1 MNAAM
6 ALDYPDT
13 RENPDSPVDW
23 DKIDINSK
31 EIQGIVKFKRA
42 LKDGGTPISMTYVSP
57 SKFQELVSKYNLEE
71 DNDKRKKALEEV
83 LKHFTI
89 EKSYS
94 TDSATSNTGDNG
106 IAKVPSLNGM
116 VFIGDSIMY
125 CLAEKDNTLKNE
137 GAKYLYRGGSTAKY
151 FLGKETADGST
162 NNCIENN
169 GYFNW
174 DANFKDIT
182 NPTGFYL
189 VLGQNFFNA
198 TDRIDQMDELIKKI
212 RSKYPAPPIYI
223 SSVLH
228 YIDDNGN
235 AERAATKMN
244 EELKVYCAG
253 QNNVYY
259 SDILRGY
266 NDNLREMTEDD
277 NDHPNSQGSS
287 LLVKNIKE
295 NIIGTSAEATETNS
309 SGNVTGQMIVQEAEK
324 YVGKLPYVW
333 GGRSLTTGADCSGF
347 VWAILN
353 KLGVINWGYTYDV
366 GIRSKGTEVKSLSE
380 AQAGD
385 VICYNGHVAFYDGK
399 GGIIH
404 EANSNDGCK
413 HSNNAAY
420 TSIITIRRF
429 VTSAGSSN
437 GSAVAPVDDFSAET
451 RQIIMSHINDFNEHN
466 FKQFMDKYPGGY
478 DGYMQSLGGVFA
490 KYGGKGKKIQVNN
503 AGDLQEAAEFVW
515 GLMSIWGFDYWNGST
530 YWSWGEDEE
539 FEGLHNGAYYPSHSY
554 TGGGWQSGQGNM
566 NDVCADANRVKRTN
580 CNAGIDSFIWTTTL
594 ENNSYGSNF
603 KIGERIDK
611 KEDLQVGD
619 FVHFFHEQAETQ
631 DSWGHVA
638 IVGEKDPNTGDVI
651 LYDSG
656 NRFIRTGRY
665 KIPLSLDDG
674 GAYSN
679 YVKWV
684 GRRQYNLD
692 QTSNRTG
699 SAQGKSTFKVKVA
712 TWNETEDIM
721 DAEDPAV
728 SDYHTHTYNITSTT
742 IPYQEIVSKY
752 KMPFN
757 YLWTMLVYSQ
767 DKDYVFDLAKLV
779 DNSKIEITIHDNY
792 TETTNIVT
800 DKYTKYKRLY
810 TTAGAD
816 VDYKYFYLQTIT
828 EKNSL
833 IPKDIKIDKSD
844 TASVSVDAETI
855 YEPSYT
861 NVHTTI
867 NRNNTL
873 DIALTLADSW
883 FVKYTKKYTYNELNK
898 ITSPSN
904 TEKLG
909 DIVNDSEKV
918 KNDYGGNKEKLIGKA
933 KDKALEEGRDKHGSA
948 FEPSEPSFYNVSTE
962 YTSKVINRSTT
973 TQNIVESSSY
983 VSSVPGGGG
992 ISLGTS
998 ISNVKTGSLNKN
1010 NYVELPSPK
1019 SDGDASNPLQ
1029 GFCIVEDS
1037 MMAYVINHKTSPET
1051 CTLCLVDINT
1061 TQEYDK
1067 MNGLYGHGNTIAYD
1081 PVNSEIIFPEDGVIQ
1096 LIKVNKTTKKFEGKR
1111 SISPPQRT
1119 RSPSQMAYNA
1129 THDLFIANSHVYTR
1143 DAFYSGGKPIKD
1155 LDYNILEG
1163 DDLYA
1168 GSTSYGNHVYY
1179 YFADGYGHSTNYLV
1193 VCDLNTG
1200 GQVELIR
1207 DNMAREGEEASFTS
1221 DGTLYLF
1228 HGEAGSPFHKTDY
1241 NYFYDTNLDTSN
1253 VTPGVGRV
1261 ANDIARYNTGGD
1273 YTEMASF
1280 EKVFNSHYNARS
1292 NIISITEWLFE
1303 ALEQNSDTE
1312 KMADLTRYLLHKAT
1326 GNDYGE
1332 YGNKQFDFE
1341 AYGQEDFVS
1350 VSSGIYGNTP
1360 QEKVWFAL
1368 RGAGFSE
1375 YAVAGAMGNI
1385 DYESGGFK
1393 TDAIEKGSGVGFG
1406 LCQWSYGRRTQ
1417 LENYA
1422 KSKGKNPSDIE
1433 IQIEFLLGELTPG
1446 GGADGYANYQFGS
1459 QGGNWKNSTSV
1470 DQATD
1475 LYCRYF
1481 ERPRDPD
1488 ASLAERK
1495 KRAQNYYNEFHG
1507 KTAPTAIAAGGVV
1520 QYYQSDY
1527 SNVSYGSGSIA
1538 SCGCGP
1544 TSFAM
1549 VASTLLK
1556 KQVTPKDAVSWCGN
1570 KYYVSGQG
1578 TSWSFFNAASEHFG
1592 ISKPRNVNSIDEV
1605 TNALKSGKLVISS
1618 QNKGLFTEHG
1628 HFILLSGISPD
1639 GKISVKDPNKN
1650 NAINK
1655 GYNNRLFTTQE
1666 INAAA
1671 ASYWIF

>member
-42 LKDGGTPISMTYVSP
+42 LKDGGKPISMTYVSP
-57 SKFQELVSKYNLEE
+57 SKFQELVSKYNSEE
-71 DNDKRKKALEEV
+71 DNDKREKALEEV

-89 EKSYS
+89 EKSYDGS
-94 TDSATSNTGDNG
+94 GAGGNPIVAEALRYACSWVGKVPYKSWASGDGDNG
-106 IAKVPSLNGM
+106 ERFLPLKEGRASDCSHFVHWVFEHVGLMDKDNFIHSVDWGSGGDNGGCPGTVRIGTDLSQASPGDVLWWHFGDSWNNHVAIYLGNEKMVECAAGDGVIISGVSQKSGFDQILHFSQLPTDPTGYFDPDTMTLHSSLGGGEISKVPSLNGM

-125 CLAEKDNTLKNE
+125 CLAEKDNTLKQE
-137 GAKYLYRGGSTAKY
+137 GAKYIYRGGSTAKY

-174 DANFKDIT
+174 SANFKNIT

-198 TDRIDQMDELIKKI
+198 KDRIDQMDELIKKI
-212 RSKYPAPPIYI
+212 RSQYPTPPIYI

-228 YIDDNGN
+228 YIDGDGS

-266 NDNLREMTEDD
+266 NNNLRAMTEDD

-295 NIIGTSAEATETNS
+295 NIVGTSSSMNS
-309 SGNVTGQMIVQEAEK
+309 TTSTSNSVSGEMIVQEAEK

-333 GGRSLTTGADCSGF
+333 GGESLQTGADCSGF
-347 VWAILN
+347 VWAILKKFDLIDFARTTDAEFRN
-353 KLGVINWGYTYDV
+353 
-366 GIRSKGTEVKSLSE
+366 KGTEVPDLSQ

-385 VICYNGHVAFYDGK
+385 VICYDGHIGFYDGK
-399 GGIIH
+399 GGLIH
-404 EANSNDGCK
+404 EANRNDGCK
-413 HSNNAAY
+413 HSENAAY
-420 TSIITIRRF
+420 RTILAIRRF
-429 VTSAGSSN
+429 ANGSS
-437 GSAVAPVDDFSAET
+437 
-451 RQIIMSHINDFNEHN
+451 
-466 FKQFMDKYPGGY
+466 
-478 DGYMQSLGGVFA
+478 
-490 KYGGKGKKIQVNN
+490 
-503 AGDLQEAAEFVW
+503 
-515 GLMSIWGFDYWNGST
+515 
-530 YWSWGEDEE
+530 
-539 FEGLHNGAYYPSHSY
+539 
-554 TGGGWQSGQGNM
+554 SG
-566 NDVCADANRVKRTN
+566 TN
-580 CNAGIDSFIWTTTL
+580 T
-594 ENNSYGSNF
+594 
-603 KIGERIDK
+603 
-611 KEDLQVGD
+611 
-619 FVHFFHEQAETQ
+619 EQ
-631 DSWGHVA
+631 
-638 IVGEKDPNTGDVI
+638 
-651 LYDSG
+651 
-656 NRFIRTGRY
+656 
-665 KIPLSLDDG
+665 
-674 GAYSN
+674 
-679 YVKWV
+679 
-684 GRRQYNLD
+684 
-692 QTSNRTG
+692 QTS
-699 SAQGKSTFKVKVA
+699 KFKVKVA

-728 SDYHTHTYNITSTT
+728 SDYHTHTYSITTTT

-792 TETTNIVT
+792 TVTTNIVT
-800 DKYTKYKRLY
+800 DNYTNYKKIH
-810 TTAGAD
+810 TTASAH
-816 VDYKYFYLQTIT
+816 VNYRYKYQKTVTIT
-828 EKNSL
+828 
-833 IPKDIKIDKSD
+833 DKQGKTTTTTEDEERSD
-844 TASVSVDAETI
+844 SEVFQVNATHINA
-855 YEPSYT
+855 PQYT

-883 FVKYTKKYTYNELNK
+883 FVKYTKEYTYNEPTE
-898 ITSPSN
+898 TSSPPSS
-904 TEKLG
+904 EKLPN
-909 DIVNDSEKV
+909 IENDPLNV
-918 KNDYGGNKEKLIGKA
+918 KDDYGGNKEELINKA
-933 KDKALEEGRDKHGSA
+933 EKETIERGEEKHGNAYDADVA
-948 FEPSEPSFYNVSTE
+948 FMNNANTE
-962 YTSKVINRSTT
+962 YTTRVIKRSKTIK
-973 TQNIVESSSY
+973 NIVVSSSY

-1061 TQEYDK
+1061 SQEYDK

-1207 DNMAREGEEASFTS
+1207 DNMAREGEEASFSS

-1253 VTPGVGRV
+1253 VTPGVGRA
-1261 ANDIARYNTGGD
+1261 ANDIARYNTGGE
-1273 YTEMASF
+1273 YTETASF

-1292 NIISITEWLFE
+1292 NILSITEWLFE

-1332 YGNKQFDFE
+1332 YGDKQFDYD
-1341 AYGQEDFVS
+1341 AYGQEDFIS

-1385 DYESGGFK
+1385 EAESHFRQ
-1393 TDAIEKGSGVGFG
+1393 DAIEGGSGIGFG

-1422 KSKGKNPSDIE
+1422 KSKGKSPSDIE
-1433 IQIEFLLGELTPG
+1433 IQIEFLIGELTPG
-1446 GGADGYANYQFGS
+1446 GGADGYATYQFGS
-1459 QGGNWKNSTSV
+1459 QGENWKNAASV
-1470 DQATD
+1470 DIATD

-1481 ERPRDPD
+1481 ERPNMKYAHMDV
-1488 ASLAERK
+1488 RK
-1495 KRAQNYYNEFHG
+1495 EAANKYYNEFHG
-1507 KTAPTAIAAGGVV
+1507 KTAPTGIAAGGVV

-1578 TSWSFFNAASEHFG
+1578 TSWSYFSAASEHFG
-1592 ISKPRNVNSIDEV
+1592 ISRPKNVNSISEV
-1605 TNALKSGKLVISS
+1605 VNALKSGKLVISS
-1618 QNKGLFTEHG
+1618 QNRGLFTEHG
-1628 HFILLSGISPD
+1628 HFILLSGISSD

>member
-89 EKSYS
+89 ERSSDSSGAGGSPIVAEALKYACSFVGKVTYELGAGGKLEDGKSDCSHFVHRVFGHVGLMEDTLEYFDKYGHS
-94 TDSATSNTGDNG
+94 RTWGYGGDAGGCPGTVKIGTDLSKASPGDVIWWHFGEGSNNHVAIYLGNGKIVECAGGKGNVVISNIENGEGYDEILHFSQLPTDPTGYFDPDTMTLHSSLG
-106 IAKVPSLNGM
+106 GGEISKVPSLNGM

-174 DANFKDIT
+174 NANFKNIT

-189 VLGQNFFNA
+189 VLGQNFFYA
-198 TDRIDQMDELIKKI
+198 DDRINQMDELIKKI
-212 RSKYPAPPIYI
+212 RSQYSSPPIYI

-228 YIDDNGN
+228 YIDGDGS

-266 NDNLREMTEDD
+266 NDNLRAMTEDD

-295 NIIGTSAEATETNS
+295 NIVGESSNSATNS
-309 SGNVTGQMIVQEAEK
+309 VTGEMIVQEAEK
-324 YVGKLPYVW
+324 YVGKIPYVW
-333 GGRSLTTGADCSGF
+333 GGESLETGADCSGF
-347 VWAILN
+347 AWAILK
-353 KLGVINWGYTYDV
+353 KLGLIDWERTDDKGFRN
-366 GIRSKGTEVKSLSE
+366 KGTEVADISQAQPGDILCFNEHISIYKGNGYMVE
-380 AQAGD
+380 AL
-385 VICYNGHVAFYDGK
+385 NETK
-399 GGIIH
+399 GIV
-404 EANSNDGCK
+404 NDRK
-413 HSNNAAY
+413 VTDEKRSVL
-420 TSIITIRRF
+420 TIRRF
-429 VTSAGSSN
+429 TNSSGTSAN
-437 GSAVAPVDDFSAET
+437 
-451 RQIIMSHINDFNEHN
+451 Q
-466 FKQFMDKYPGGY
+466 
-478 DGYMQSLGGVFA
+478 
-490 KYGGKGKKIQVNN
+490 
-503 AGDLQEAAEFVW
+503 
-515 GLMSIWGFDYWNGST
+515 
-530 YWSWGEDEE
+530 
-539 FEGLHNGAYYPSHSY
+539 
-554 TGGGWQSGQGNM
+554 
-566 NDVCADANRVKRTN
+566 
-580 CNAGIDSFIWTTTL
+580 
-594 ENNSYGSNF
+594 
-603 KIGERIDK
+603 
-611 KEDLQVGD
+611 
-619 FVHFFHEQAETQ
+619 
-631 DSWGHVA
+631 
-638 IVGEKDPNTGDVI
+638 
-651 LYDSG
+651 
-656 NRFIRTGRY
+656 
-665 KIPLSLDDG
+665 
-674 GAYSN
+674 
-679 YVKWV
+679 
-684 GRRQYNLD
+684 
-692 QTSNRTG
+692 QTS
-699 SAQGKSTFKVKVA
+699 KFKVKVA

-1155 LDYNILEG
+1155 LDYNMLEG

-1241 NYFYDTNLDTSN
+1241 NYFYDTNIDTSN
-1253 VTPGVGRV
+1253 VTPGVGRA

-1332 YGNKQFDFE
+1332 YGDKQFDYE
-1341 AYGQEDFVS
+1341 AYGQEDFIS

-1385 DYESGGFK
+1385 EAESHFRQ
-1393 TDAIEKGSGVGFG
+1393 DAIEGGTGIGFG

-1422 KSKGKNPSDIE
+1422 KSKGKSPSDIE
-1433 IQIEFLLGELTPG
+1433 IQIEFLIGELTPG

-1459 QGGNWKNSTSV
+1459 NGENWKNAASV
-1470 DQATD
+1470 DIATD

-1481 ERPRDPD
+1481 ERPNMKYAHMDV
-1488 ASLAERK
+1488 RK
-1495 KRAQNYYNEFHG
+1495 EAANKYYNEFHG
-1507 KTAPTAIAAGGVV
+1507 KTAPTGIGNGDVISVCKEVTQHFLSRNVRYSTAGSNLISGNIEKCYNESNYICCSTYVSCVLYKSGLMTANQLNKYNYHATWIQKEMFEKEGWRKIPFSQAKPGDVVIHKPGSQGHALIYAGGNLCWDETSATSRTNSTV
-1520 QYYQSDY
+1520 SK
-1527 SNVSYGSGSIA
+1527 SNSY
-1538 SCGCGP
+1538 
-1544 TSFAM
+1544 
-1549 VASTLLK
+1549 L
-1556 KQVTPKDAVSWCGN
+1556 
-1570 KYYVSGQG
+1570 
-1578 TSWSFFNAASEHFG
+1578 SEAYIYRAPG
-1592 ISKPRNVNSIDEV
+1592 R
-1605 TNALKSGKLVISS
+1605 
-1618 QNKGLFTEHG
+1618 
-1628 HFILLSGISPD
+1628 
-1639 GKISVKDPNKN
+1639 
-1650 NAINK
+1650 
-1655 GYNNRLFTTQE
+1655 
-1666 INAAA
+1666 
-1671 ASYWIF
+1671 